1 MMNKIETPY
10 VAYATKYQIK
20 PINNNFKT
28 LCFMYVRMFD
38 SVVVDVV
45 VVEQSEKRKVS
56 CSFKIELKLRWKVLN
71 VP

>member
-1 MMNKIETPY
+1 MNKIETPY

-38 SVVVDVV
+38 SVVV
-45 VVEQSEKRKVS
+45 VEQSEKRKVS